1 MKNHGN
7 CAIIYI
13 IKLQFKNNDKKTGR
27 RRGLKLIQ
35 ALKLLIIPSAI
46 ILSLIGSNLYAL
58 TTDEI
63 ILLKKN
69 GVSDETIQLMLK
81 NDLEKS
87 KYDSTSPGI
96 KETDNAI
103 TYSTGKS
110 SDNLSREEQENLDR
124 AWDMLR
130 HLKLEID
137 R

>member
-1 MKNHGN
+1 M
-7 CAIIYI
+7 
-13 IKLQFKNNDKKTGR
+13 
-27 RRGLKLIQ
+27 KLITP
-35 ALKLLIIPSAI
+35 LKLLIITAVITLLCST
-46 ILSLIGSNLYAL
+46 LYAL

-87 KYDSTSPGI
+87 KHDSTSPSI
-96 KETDNAI
+96 KETDDAI

-110 SDNLSREEQENLDR
+110 SDNLSCEEQENLDR

-130 HLKLEID
+130 NLKLEIE